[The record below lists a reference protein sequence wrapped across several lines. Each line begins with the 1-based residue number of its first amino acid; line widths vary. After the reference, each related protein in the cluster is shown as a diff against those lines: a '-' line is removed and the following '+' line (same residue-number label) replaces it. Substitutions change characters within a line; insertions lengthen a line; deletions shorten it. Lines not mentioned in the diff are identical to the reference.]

1 MNTLSTRGRGKQKIV
16 KTTRRK
22 ALSARRKRKIDDD
35 KGTTTTSETKKK
47 NRGCLGR
54 GLGASNYRAQMCV
67 CIHTPT
73 IRHPIHTH
81 TFKKPREDSLDG
93 EAGLR
98 ADGGGRGAVYL
109 ATNGCRCH
117 YAGKT
122 LKTFRLVCHCK
133 SMHTRYIEGH
143 YVEGNSCIK

>member
-1 MNTLSTRGRGKQKIV
+1 MGLCEAGGEAWVNRKKDDRAREKEGGEGLEK
-16 KTTRRK
+16 TRR
-22 ALSARRKRKIDDD
+22 A
-35 KGTTTTSETKKK
+35 
-47 NRGCLGR
+47 
-54 GLGASNYRAQMCV
+54 
-67 CIHTPT
+67 
-73 IRHPIHTH
+73 
-81 TFKKPREDSLDG
+81 
-93 EAGLR
+93 R
-98 ADGGGRGAVYL
+98 ADEGGGRITGYKIADGDGACTEEEGTVYL